1 MENKNNLEDDLRK
14 LEEEHNDLDQ
24 IIHKLYDHKT
34 INLMQIQRLKK
45 KKLHLKDRILKIKD
59 ELEPDIIA

>member
-45 KKLHLKDRILKIKD
+45 KKLHSFGKKKRNF
-59 ELEPDIIA
+59 